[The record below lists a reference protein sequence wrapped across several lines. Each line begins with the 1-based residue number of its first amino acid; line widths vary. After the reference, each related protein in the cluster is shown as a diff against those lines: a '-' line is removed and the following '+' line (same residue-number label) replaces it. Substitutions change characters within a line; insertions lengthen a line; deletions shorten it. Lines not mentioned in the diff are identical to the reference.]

1 MPRLNGTGPMGM
13 GAMTGRAQGRCT
25 SAEPDNVTPG
35 RGCGMGRGR
44 GYSGG
49 RQGGGRLR
57 GMGPGRMG
65 TPAGQDQA
73 TLASQLTAIRE
84 RLGKLEAERNGK

>member
-25 SAEPDNVTPG
+25 GAEPGDVTPG
-35 RGCGMGRGR
+35 RGCGMGQGR
-44 GYSGG
+44 GFAGR
-49 RQGGGRLR
+49 RQGGGRLC

-65 TPAGQDQA
+65 NPAGQDQA
-73 TLASQLTAIRE
+73 TLASQITAIQE
-84 RLGKLEAERNGK
+84 RLGKLEAERDDK